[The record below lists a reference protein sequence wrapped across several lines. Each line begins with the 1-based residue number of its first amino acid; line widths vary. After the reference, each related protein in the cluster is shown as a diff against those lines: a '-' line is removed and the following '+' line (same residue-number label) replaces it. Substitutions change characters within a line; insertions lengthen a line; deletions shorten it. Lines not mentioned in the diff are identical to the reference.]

1 LRETRFYKNGN
12 EALLDNSPIAVF
24 CSREI
29 PLSIYHTANEIFIEL
44 LKLPVT
50 VAGGWQSAMEKRVL
64 KNYGSGSQAGIIYFL
79 AKGINKFHIPEH
91 LKHLMDTERLLTISP
106 FLDEKRI
113 EKRFVAIRDE
123 LILNLAKRLFFLYIN
138 PEGSLK
144 NIFYRCVSEG
154 REVYLLEHQANSPY
168 FRDGVKPINLK
179 NIRDVLLTRHSGRP

>member
-1 LRETRFYKNGN
+1 M
-12 EALLDNSPIAVF
+12 LDKSPIAVF

-29 PLSIYHTANEIFIEL
+29 PLSIYHTANETFTEL

-64 KNYGSGSQAGIIYFL
+64 KNYGSDSQAGIIYFL

-91 LKHLMDTERLLTISP
+91 LKHLMDTGRLLTISP

-123 LILNLAKRLFFLYIN
+123 LILNLAKCLFFLYIN

-144 NIFYRCVSEG
+144 NVFNRCVSEG
-154 REVYLLEHQANSPY
+154 REVYLLEHQANIAY
-168 FRDGVKPINLK
+168 FCNDVIGVNRN
-179 NIRDVLLTRHSGRP
+179 NIREVLLG